1 MRFAIF
7 ASGSGSNF
15 QAIMQALAE
24 DPAFECV
31 LLFCDQAQA
40 YVVERASQWGVPCVV
55 ASPRDFEDREAYESY
70 LAQLCLDHQVDYIL
84 LAGYMRQI
92 HQPLLEAY
100 EQRIVNLH
108 PSLLPAFPGRH
119 AIDDAWNYG
128 VKVTGVTLHW
138 VDAGIDSGKI
148 IAQEPVV
155 VADDDTLESLE
166 AKIHAIEHR
175 LYPQVIRELMVG
187 RFE

>member
-1 MRFAIF
+1 MRFAVF

-15 QAIMQALAE
+15 QAIMEALGE

-31 LLFCDQAQA
+31 FLFCDQPQA
-40 YVVERASQWGVPCVV
+40 YVLERARQWNVQCFTAQPK
-55 ASPRDFEDREAYESY
+55 DFADRQAYEVY
-70 LAQLCLDHQVDYIL
+70 LANLCRDHKIDYVL

-92 HQPLLEAY
+92 HQPLIEAY
-100 EQRIVNLH
+100 DQRIVNLH

-128 VKVTGVTLHW
+128 VKVTGVTFHW

-155 VADDDTLESLE
+155 LADDDTLESLE

-175 LYPQVIRELMVG
+175 LYPQVIRGLMAG
-187 RFE
+187 KYE